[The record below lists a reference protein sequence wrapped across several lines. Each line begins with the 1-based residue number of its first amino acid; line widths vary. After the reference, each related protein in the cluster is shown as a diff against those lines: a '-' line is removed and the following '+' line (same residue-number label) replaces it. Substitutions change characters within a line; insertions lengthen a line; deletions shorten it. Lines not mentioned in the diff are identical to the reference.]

1 VSIHSPAR
9 RHLQPS
15 FILIGPPK
23 SGSTSLWYSLS
34 SHPGVAAR
42 EHIHCKEPSFFWRDD
57 LYARGIEFY
66 LRNFPEDDGS
76 GRVTFECTQNYFSS
90 PEAFRRIHE
99 AYPDMKLI
107 VVLREPVA
115 RAYSLYMHLHMDAL
129 ILRKLREDPRYG
141 EWILAR
147 HPELAGGGYLPDPG
161 DERYQGEPASFEA
174 LVEEYLGGRCSR
186 HWALDYLG
194 MSEYIRHIER
204 WTSRFGRQ
212 QMLFVCAEELFKDY
226 QEALR
231 PVQQF
236 AGLSPCLLPFR
247 RDNQGELRAKAAGVP
262 YAPPPGKLVKKLQEH
277 FAPLN
282 RELFSF
288 LGRSYPWG

>member
-1 VSIHSPAR
+1 MSTRSVAR
-9 RHLQPS
+9 PSLHPS

-34 SHPGVAAR
+34 AHPGVAVR

-57 LYARGIEFY
+57 LYARGIAFY

-90 PEAFRRIHE
+90 PDACRRIHE

-115 RAYSLYMHLHMDAL
+115 RAYSLYTHLHMDAL
-129 ILRKLREDPRYG
+129 ILRKLRQDPG
-141 EWILAR
+141 EGERILAR
-147 HPELAGGGYLPDPG
+147 HPELLDGGYLPDPK
-161 DERYQGEPASFEA
+161 DERYHGEPASFEE
-174 LVEEYLGGRCSR
+174 LVEEYLSGRCSR

-204 WTSRFGRQ
+204 WTSFFNRQ
-212 QMLFVCAEELFKDY
+212 QMLFVCAEELFSHY
-226 QEALR
+226 QAVLR
-231 PVQQF
+231 PIQEF
-236 AGLSPCLLPFR
+236 AGLPPSVLPYR
-247 RDNQGELRAKAAGVP
+247 RDNQGELRAMAAGVP
-262 YAPPPGKLVKKLQEH
+262 YVPPKDSLVKKLREH

-282 RELFSF
+282 RELFAF
-288 LGRSYPWG
+288 LGRTYPWG

>member
-1 VSIHSPAR
+1 VSTQPAAGQ
-9 RHLQPS
+9 HLQPS

-23 SGSTSLWYSLS
+23 GGSTSLWYSLS
-34 SHPGVAAR
+34 AHPGVVVR

-90 PEAFRRIHE
+90 PDAYRRIHE
-99 AYPDMKLI
+99 AYPEMKLI

-115 RAYSLYMHLHMDAL
+115 RAYSLYTHLHMDAL
-129 ILRKLREDPRYG
+129 ILRKLRQDPGYG
-141 EWILAR
+141 ERILAR
-147 HPELAGGGYLPDPG
+147 YPELAGGGYLPDPD
-161 DERYQGEPASFEA
+161 DERYNGEPASFEEI
-174 LVEEYLGGRCSR
+174 VEEYLSDRCSR

-204 WTSRFGRQ
+204 WTSLFSRQ
-212 QMLFVCAEELFKDY
+212 QMFFVCAEELFSNY
-226 QEALR
+226 QGALR
-231 PVQQF
+231 PIQEF
-236 AGLSPCLLPFR
+236 AGLSPCQLPYR
-247 RDNQGELRAKAAGVP
+247 HDNQGELRAKAAGVS
-262 YAPPPGKLVKKLQEH
+262 YVPPPDSLIQKLREH

-282 RELFSF
+282 RELFTF
-288 LGRSYPWG
+288 LGRTYPWS